1 MIDSFY
7 KKLIFDID
15 GFHENESKLLSNVQC
30 EISLFSLDVPVVII
44 TYEYNRILFTK
55 DDGYE
60 MVVEVD
66 PGIYDIPTL
75 LYILQEKCPNLFID
89 DTTPHILQSSGYCM
103 IYEDRSLWSILGF
116 NGTERFNNGK
126 CVPSSNIIN
135 KVSGINFQ
143 LTSNDDSNVDILPL
157 KVSGNELVVD
167 NLNNKISLSHLKDNI
182 QIVFFNERSNDRYY
196 LPIVGNPI
204 KPFHINITLDVI
216 PESNMTLSS
225 DLIFNINDTV
235 KELSHDIR
243 IPHKYTKV
251 RLTRVIFSSNT
262 VFVTG
267 KCNVIRWVGLDN
279 KTRIKIISNFGI
291 YSLSSLL
298 EELNRITKL
307 SGINFT
313 INERGI
319 ITIEGAKKIIH
330 GKHSLWS
337 SMGFDKSSDSIIS
350 HNAERKEE
358 NQIKLGI
365 NVFSQKNREESLW
378 SNDNSESSFEINLG
392 TSTGKTIIYPEASI
406 PKIRNGKKGMISF
419 VRGDYILQLR
429 GSSMDPLSVT
439 LSFEFYGVSQQYQ
452 EDNNYDRALSF
463 VGSLSNSF
471 DRLERELIDCESFH
485 NNDIES
491 LRGTYKIFIDKCGKY
506 ISYLK

>member
-1 MIDSFY
+1 
-7 KKLIFDID
+7 
-15 GFHENESKLLSNVQC
+15 
-30 EISLFSLDVPVVII
+30 
-44 TYEYNRILFTK
+44 
-55 DDGYE
+55 
-60 MVVEVD
+60 
-66 PGIYDIPTL
+66 
-75 LYILQEKCPNLFID
+75 
-89 DTTPHILQSSGYCM
+89 
-103 IYEDRSLWSILGF
+103 
-116 NGTERFNNGK
+116 
-126 CVPSSNIIN
+126 
-135 KVSGINFQ
+135 
-143 LTSNDDSNVDILPL
+143 
-157 KVSGNELVVD
+157 
-167 NLNNKISLSHLKDNI
+167 
-182 QIVFFNERSNDRYY
+182 
-196 LPIVGNPI
+196 
-204 KPFHINITLDVI
+204 
-216 PESNMTLSS
+216 
-225 DLIFNINDTV
+225 
-235 KELSHDIR
+235 
-243 IPHKYTKV
+243 
-251 RLTRVIFSSNT
+251 
-262 VFVTG
+262 
-267 KCNVIRWVGLDN
+267 
-279 KTRIKIISNFGI
+279 
-291 YSLSSLL
+291 
-298 EELNRITKL
+298 
-307 SGINFT
+307 
-313 INERGI
+313 
-319 ITIEGAKKIIH
+319 
-330 GKHSLWS
+330 
-337 SMGFDKSSDSIIS
+337 MGFDKSSDSIIS